1 MTRNDNKFF
10 TNEPDASLL
19 DRFKQTLKNVEFFDV
34 LVGYFQTSGFFEL
47 YKDFEQIGKIRI
59 LIGLGIDKQ
68 SFEIIEDAK
77 QQIQFDFTHKETR
90 DLFSDTVVD
99 EIDQA
104 PDTSQVEIGI
114 QKFVDFLVSGKIQI
128 KAHPSHNIHAKVYI
142 SRFQKDDR
150 DFGRVITGSSNFSYS
165 GLVGQYEFN
174 VELKDEP
181 DVKFALKKFEQ
192 LWAEAVD
199 VSEDYINS
207 IQSRT
212 WLNDKLIPY
221 YLYLKTIYEYFK
233 EDINLDQ
240 TFKADLPEGFMEL
253 EYQKQATIAAYKI
266 IQAYNGVFLSDV
278 VGLGKTYVSA
288 LLAKQLDGG
297 KLVLCPPPLKDY
309 WEETFRDFGV
319 RKFKIESLGKIDQLV
334 KTNLEKY
341 QYVFID
347 EAHRFRNERTHTY
360 AQLAEICSGKKVA
373 LVTATPFNNDI
384 DDLLSELK
392 LFQVPKKS
400 LIPGVS
406 DLDKYFKIC
415 KRRLKIYKKGTPEY
429 LNELEKISSDIRE
442 DILKYVMVRR
452 TRHEIINYFQKD
464 IQEQGLSFPE
474 ISQPHTLTY
483 FLGDQLEKV
492 FDKTIELLKSFSYS
506 RYTPLLY
513 LKRKLTPL
521 EEQQQKNVRAFMKMI
536 LVKRLESSFYAF
548 KNTVDRFEKSFTRYI
563 EMFDNG
569 KVYISKKVNVFDY
582 LDDDRED
589 ELLKMVENEEVISIN
604 TKDFVDGYRNLLEN
618 DISIIQQ
625 VQSLWKNV
633 KLDPKIQSFI
643 DQLSSSPL
651 LREKKVI
658 IFTEASE
665 TGEYLYEKLV
675 SKFPESQVLF
685 IHGGGGIYQH
695 RNIYMEV
702 AKQIIRE
709 NYDPM
714 CDVQKN
720 NIRILITT
728 DVLAE
733 GINLHRSNIVINYDL
748 PWNPTR
754 VLQRVGRVNRVGTE
768 HSIIQI
774 FNYFPTDK
782 AESEIGLE
790 NNIKSKIQAFHS
802 LLGEDAK
809 YLTEEEEVG
818 SFEIFGDR
826 LYKRLQSVETYTGE
840 EEKRSELEYLQIIR
854 EIRDENPDLFEKLKR
869 LPKKARSG
877 KMGKGTK
884 SDALLTFIRKGQ
896 LKKFFIADGEASK
909 EVKFLD
915 AMELLR
921 CDDNEKKQ
929 LIPKQY
935 FVFLELNKQAFDSLV
950 VDDKDDIQ
958 TGSGRSNAVRII
970 QRLKTPEIRHCQQYT
985 DEDETF
991 ISSVRK
997 ALEEGR
1003 VPYKTAQ
1010 KVRKEIEKEPD
1021 PLTVLRKLRK
1031 DIPGNFL
1038 IVDQSIEKRR
1048 NQPREVILSVYLKED
1063 NSHEENRS

>member
-19 DRFKQTLKNVEFFDV
+19 DRFKQTLKDVEFFDI

-47 YKDFEQIGKIRI
+47 YKDFEQIKKIRI
-59 LIGLGIDKQ
+59 LVGLGIDKQ
-68 SFEIIEDAK
+68 AFEIIEDTK
-77 QQIQFDFTHKETR
+77 QQIQFDFTHKETK

-104 PDTSQVEIGI
+104 PDASQVEIGI
-114 QKFVDFLVSGKIQI
+114 QKFIDFLVSGKIQI
-128 KAHPSHNIHAKVYI
+128 KAHPSQKIHAKVYI
-142 SRFQKDDR
+142 SRFNKDDR

-174 VELKDEP
+174 VELKDKP
-181 DVKFALKKFEQ
+181 DVKFALDKFEQ
-192 LWAEAVD
+192 LWSEAVD

-207 IQSRT
+207 VQSRT
-212 WLNDKLIPY
+212 WLNDKLLPY
-221 YLYLKTIYEYFK
+221 FLYLKTIYEYFK

-240 TFKADLPEGFMEL
+240 TYEADLPDGFMDL
-253 EYQKQATIAAYKI
+253 EYQKQATLAAYKI

-278 VGLGKTYVSA
+278 VGLGKTYISA
-288 LLAKQLDGG
+288 LLAKQFDGG
-297 KLVLCPPPLKDY
+297 KLILCPPPLKNY

-319 RKFKIESLGKIDQLV
+319 RKFKVESLGKIDQLV
-334 KTNLEKY
+334 ETDLEKY
-341 QYVFID
+341 HFVFID
-347 EAHRFRNERTHTY
+347 EAHRFRNERTQTY
-360 AQLAEICSGKKVA
+360 AQLAEICSGKKVV

-392 LFQVPKKS
+392 LFQVPKRS

-406 DLDKYFKIC
+406 DLDKYFKIR
-415 KRRLKIYKKGTPEY
+415 KRRLKIYDKGTPEY
-429 LNELEKISSDIRE
+429 LEELEKISSEIRE

-464 IQEQGLSFPE
+464 LQDQGLSFPE
-474 ISQPHTLTY
+474 ISQPQALTY
-483 FLGDQLEKV
+483 FLGDRLENI

-506 RYTPLLY
+506 RYIPLLY

-521 EEQQQKNVRAFMKMI
+521 EEQQQKNVRAFMRI
-536 LVKRLESSFYAF
+536 LLVKRLESSFYAF
-548 KNTVDRFEKSFTRYI
+548 KNTVDRFEKSFARYI
-563 EMFDNG
+563 EMFDDG

-589 ELLKMVENEEVISIN
+589 DLLKMVETEDVIGIN
-604 TKDFVDGYRNLLEN
+604 TEDFVDGYRDLLEQ

-633 KLDPKIQSFI
+633 NYDPKIESFI
-643 DQLSSSPL
+643 DQLSSNLL

-658 IFTEASE
+658 IFTEAGE
-665 TGEYLYEKLV
+665 TGEYLYKQMTSV
-675 SKFPESQVLF
+675 FPENQVLF

-695 RNIYMEV
+695 KSIHTEV

-720 NIRILITT
+720 DLRILITT

-733 GINLHRSNIVINYDL
+733 GVNLHQSNIVINYDL

-768 HSIIQI
+768 HSTIHI

-790 NNIKSKIQAFHS
+790 DNIKSKIQAFHS

-818 SFEIFGDR
+818 SYEIFGDR

-840 EEKRSELEYLQIIR
+840 GEDRSELEYLQIIR
-854 EIRDENPDLFEKLKR
+854 EIRDENSDLFEKIKR

-877 KMGKGTK
+877 KLGVTIKP
-884 SDALLTFIRKGQ
+884 DALLTFIRKGQ
-896 LKKFFIADGEASK
+896 LKKFFMAAGEESK
-909 EVKFLD
+909 EVTFLD

-921 CDDNEKKQ
+921 CEDDEEKQ
-929 LIPKQY
+929 PIPKQY
-935 FVFLELNKQAFDSLV
+935 FSFLELNKQAFDSLV
-950 VDDKDDIQ
+950 ADGEDDKQI
-958 TGSGRSNAVRII
+958 GRGRSNAVRII

-985 DEDETF
+985 DEDEAF
-991 ISSVRK
+991 ILSVRT

-1003 VPYKTAQ
+1003 IPYKISQ
-1010 KVRKEIEKEPD
+1010 KVRKEIERELD
-1021 PLTVLRKLRK
+1021 PLAVLRKLRK
-1031 DIPGNFL
+1031 GIPGSFL
-1038 IVDQSIEKRR
+1038 TVDHSIEEKR

-1063 NSHEENRS
+1063 NSHE

>member
-19 DRFKQTLKNVEFFDV
+19 ERFKQTLKDVKFFDV
-34 LVGYFQTSGFFEL
+34 LVGYFQTSGFYEL
-47 YKDFEQIGKIRI
+47 YNDFEQIEKIRI
-59 LIGLGIDKQ
+59 LVGLGIDHQ
-68 SFEIIEDAK
+68 AFEIIEDAN
-77 QQIQFDFTHKETR
+77 QQIQFDFTHKEIK

-99 EIDQA
+99 EIDKA
-104 PDTSQVEIGI
+104 RDTSQVEMGV
-114 QKFVDFLVSGKIQI
+114 QKFLDFLVSEKIQI

-142 SRFQKDDR
+142 SRFQEDDR

-165 GLVGQYEFN
+165 GLLGQYEFN

-181 DVKFALKKFEQ
+181 DVKFALEKFDQ
-192 LWAEAVD
+192 LWSEAVD

-207 IQSRT
+207 IQNRT

-221 YLYLKTIYEYFK
+221 YLYLKTIYEYFR

-266 IQAYNGVFLSDV
+266 IQAYDGVFLSDV

-297 KLVLCPPPLKDY
+297 KLILCPPPLKDY

-319 RKFKIESLGKIDQLV
+319 QKFKVESLGKIDQLV
-334 KTNLEKY
+334 GTDLEKF

-347 EAHRFRNERTHTY
+347 EAHRFRNEKTQTY
-360 AQLAEICSGKKVA
+360 AQLAEICSGKKIA

-384 DDLLSELK
+384 EDLLSELK

-406 DLDKYFKIC
+406 DLNKYFKIRE
-415 KRRLKIYKKGTPEY
+415 RRLKIYRKGTPEY
-429 LNELEKISSDIRE
+429 FKELEKISSEVRE

-452 TRHEIINYFQKD
+452 TRHEIINYFKKD

-483 FLGDQLEKV
+483 FLGDQLGKV

-548 KNTVDRFEKSFTRYI
+548 KNTIDRFEKSFNRYI
-563 EMFDNG
+563 EMFDDG

-589 ELLKMVENEEVISIN
+589 ELLKMVEKEEVIGIN
-604 TKDFVDGYRNLLEN
+604 TEDFEEGYRELLEN
-618 DISIIQQ
+618 DISIIRQ
-625 VQSLWKNV
+625 VQSLWKNIDY
-633 KLDPKIQSFI
+633 DPKLQSFI
-643 DQLSSSPL
+643 EQLTINPL
-651 LREKKVI
+651 LRGKKII

-665 TGEYLYEKLV
+665 TGEYLYEQIV
-675 SKFPESQVLF
+675 SEFPESQVLF
-685 IHGGGGIYQH
+685 IHGGGGVYQH
-695 RNIYMEV
+695 KSIHTEV
-702 AKQIIRE
+702 AKQIIQE

-714 CDVQKN
+714 SDVQKN
-720 NIRILITT
+720 DLQILITT
-728 DVLAE
+728 DVLSE

-754 VLQRVGRVNRVGTE
+754 VLQRVGRVNRVGTK

-782 AESEIGLE
+782 AESVIGLE

-826 LYKRLQSVETYTGE
+826 LYKRLQSIETYTGE

-854 EIRDENPDLFEKLKR
+854 EIRDKDPDLFEKLKR

-877 KMGKGTK
+877 KLDECIK

-909 EVKFLD
+909 ELTFLD

-921 CDDNEKKQ
+921 CTDGEQKQ
-929 LIPKQY
+929 PIPKQY
-935 FVFLELNKQAFDSLV
+935 FGFLELNKHAFDTLV
-950 VDDKDDIQ
+950 ADDEDDIQ
-958 TGSGRSNAVRII
+958 TGSGISNAVLII
-970 QRLKTPEIRHCQQYT
+970 QRLKTPEIRHCQQFT
-985 DEDETF
+985 DEDEAF
-991 ISSVRK
+991 ILSVQK

-1003 VPYKTAQ
+1003 IPYKIAQ
-1010 KVRKEIEKEPD
+1010 KVRKEIERELEP
-1021 PLTVLRKLRK
+1021 LSVLRKLRK
-1031 DIPGNFL
+1031 SIPKTFL
-1038 IVDQSIEKRR
+1038 TIDNSVEEKRK
-1048 NQPREVILSVYLKED
+1048 QSREVILSVYLKEG
-1063 NSHEENRS
+1063 NSHEER

>member
-1 MTRNDNKFF
+1 MTRNDNRFF

-19 DRFKQTLKNVEFFDV
+19 VRFKQTLKDARFFDV
-34 LVGYFQTSGFFEL
+34 LVGYFQTSGFYKL
-47 YKDFEQIGKIRI
+47 YEDFEQIEKIRI
-59 LIGLGIDKQ
+59 LVGLGIDKQ
-68 SFEIIEDAK
+68 AFEIIEDAK
-77 QQIQFDFTHKETR
+77 QQMQFDFTYKETK

-104 PDTSQVEIGI
+104 PDTSQVEIGV
-114 QKFVDFLVSGKIQI
+114 QKFMDFLASGKIEI

-142 SRFQKDDR
+142 SRFQETDR

-165 GLVGQYEFN
+165 GFVGQYEFN

-181 DVKFALKKFEQ
+181 DVKFALGKFEQ
-192 LWAEAVD
+192 LWSEAVD
-199 VSEDYINS
+199 VSKDYINS
-207 IQSRT
+207 IQNRT
-212 WLNDKLIPY
+212 WLNDKLFPY
-221 YLYLKTIYEYFK
+221 YLYLKTLYEYFK

-240 TFKADLPEGFMEL
+240 TFEADLPEGFMEL
-253 EYQKQATIAAYKI
+253 EYQKQATLAAYKI

-347 EAHRFRNERTHTY
+347 EAHRFRNERTQTY

-384 DDLLSELK
+384 DDLLSELE
-392 LFQVPKKS
+392 LFQIPKKS

-406 DLDKYFKIC
+406 DLDKYFKIR

-429 LNELEKISSDIRE
+429 LKELEKISSEIRE

-464 IQEQGLSFPE
+464 IQEQGLSFPK
-474 ISQPHTLTY
+474 ISQPHALTY
-483 FLGDQLEKV
+483 LLGDQLDKI

-506 RYTPLLY
+506 RYIPLLY

-548 KNTVDRFEKSFTRYI
+548 KNTVDRFENSFSRYI
-563 EMFDNG
+563 EMFDDG
-569 KVYISKKVNVFDY
+569 EVYISKKINVFDY

-589 ELLKMVENEEVISIN
+589 ELLKMVEIEEVIGIN
-604 TKDFVDGYRNLLEN
+604 SKDFVNGYRKLLEN
-618 DISIIQQ
+618 DISIIRQ
-625 VQSLWKNV
+625 VQSLWKNINY
-633 KLDPKIQSFI
+633 DPKLQAFTK
-643 DQLSSSPL
+643 QLTINPL
-651 LREKKVI
+651 LKGKKII

-665 TGEYLYEKLV
+665 TGYFLYEKLA
-675 SKFPESQVLF
+675 SEFPEKQALF

-695 RNIYMEV
+695 RNIYTEV

-714 CDVQKN
+714 CAVQKN
-720 NIRILITT
+720 DLQILITT

-754 VLQRVGRVNRVGTE
+754 VLQRVGRINRVGTE
-768 HSIIQI
+768 HSTIQI

-790 NNIKSKIQAFHS
+790 DNIKSKIQAFHS

-809 YLTEEEEVG
+809 YLTDEEEVE

-826 LYKRLQSVETYTGE
+826 LYKRLQNVETYTGE

-854 EIRDENPDLFEKLKR
+854 KIRDEDPDLFEKLKR

-877 KMGKGTK
+877 KMEKGTK
-884 SDALLTFIRKGQ
+884 TDALITFIRKGQ
-896 LKKFFIADGEASK
+896 LKKFFMTDGAASK
-909 EVKFLD
+909 EVTFLD

-921 CDDNEKKQ
+921 CDDGEQKQ
-929 LIPKQY
+929 PIPKQY
-935 FVFLELNKQAFDSLV
+935 FDFLELNKQAFDNLLEDSE
-950 VDDKDDIQ
+950 DNIQ
-958 TGSGRSNAVRII
+958 TRQGQSNASRII

-985 DEDETF
+985 EEDETF
-991 ISSVRK
+991 ILSVQK

-1003 VPYKTAQ
+1003 VPYKIAQ
-1010 KVRKEIEKEPD
+1010 KVRKDIERELN
-1021 PLTVLRKLRK
+1021 PLYVLQKLRK
-1031 DIPGNFL
+1031 GIPENFL
-1038 IVDQSIEKRR
+1038 TVDQSIEEKK
-1048 NQPREVILSVYLKED
+1048 NQPREVILSVYLKEG
-1063 NSHEENRS
+1063 NSYE